1 MHRARPTLLSM
12 GLGGMPGRLDPRF
25 LDMDQSLRDRL
36 SRYAVERRDP
46 TGHWVRIGLFGSAR
60 DAADNIDVLVAM
72 HGGELS
78 EYRFTRVGL
87 KTWIAV
93 VGWVALALMVA
104 ATVTGLIVLW
114 ID

>member
-1 MHRARPTLLSM
+1 M
-12 GLGGMPGRLDPRF
+12 GLGGMPGRLDPKS

-46 TGHWVRIGLFGSAR
+46 TGRWVRVGLFGSAR
-60 DAADNIDVLVAM
+60 DAADNVDVLVAM

-78 EYRFTRVGL
+78 GYRFTRVGVR
-87 KTWIAV
+87 TWIAV
-93 VGWVALALMVA
+93 VGWSALALMVA
-104 ATVTGLIVLW
+104 ATVAGLIVLW